1 MTDSVAL
8 PVLDIDLSQFT
19 RGRLMVTTRVPLGLS
34 AEETLPWVV
43 LEMEDGSG
51 KAVAMF
57 GPDTPAARA
66 DAARMMKLW
75 NDSLP
80 PEDVTLN

>member
-1 MTDSVAL
+1 MTSSAAL

-19 RGRLMVTTRVPLGLS
+19 RGRLMVTTRVPKGLPV
-34 AEETLPWVV
+34 EETIPWVV
-43 LEMEDGSG
+43 LELEDSSG

-66 DAARMMKLW
+66 DAGRMMNLW
-75 NDSLP
+75 NSSLP
-80 PEDVTLN
+80 PAVNAG